1 MCTAACVAAHPA
13 SPPLHVELHLT
24 SRRPAKAVRRQCAR
38 ARNLNDHHNT
48 CSNHGDHTHKSDA
61 PHPPRR
67 HGSPESTRQ
76 PHDNEHDETTG
87 PPEDQ
92 LLPANTFVSQMV
104 VRLHNSIS
112 LVMRYGKSSGV
123 LEIDPA
129 VRRSSGQSLKKAAP
143 GAPFGWT
150 SEGTPYIGTQYC
162 IQASPQGFK
171 FASLSTRNGNSNYY
185 WKPLNG
191 LSATVA
197 LSALETHGAVDHL
210 CAGESRLP
218 LRDIM
223 SPVQIAKVR
232 AVFVGL
238 LGADV
243 VASFE
248 SVADT
253 PDAPLSAPSSEV
265 KPEVKED
272 ASEEKQRSRTGEKRK
287 ARMAMVDEIKRT
299 KQSEDRH
306 GGKRATAK
314 STSEPQPEAA
324 D

>member
-1 MCTAACVAAHPA
+1 
-13 SPPLHVELHLT
+13 
-24 SRRPAKAVRRQCAR
+24 
-38 ARNLNDHHNT
+38 
-48 CSNHGDHTHKSDA
+48 
-61 PHPPRR
+61 
-67 HGSPESTRQ
+67 
-76 PHDNEHDETTG
+76 
-87 PPEDQ
+87 
-92 LLPANTFVSQMV
+92 
-104 VRLHNSIS
+104 
-112 LVMRYGKSSGV
+112 MRYGKSSGV

-287 ARMAMVDEIKRT
+287 ARMAMVDEIKQT

-306 GGKRATAK
+306 GGKRAAAK

>member
-1 MCTAACVAAHPA
+1 METTHT
-13 SPPLHVELHLT
+13 PLTHLT
-24 SRRPAKAVRRQCAR
+24 PPGAMG
-38 ARNLNDHHNT
+38 ARNRLDSRTITSTTKQRDH
-48 CSNHGDHTHKSDA
+48 
-61 PHPPRR
+61 PRT
-67 HGSPESTRQ
+67 SCNP
-76 PHDNEHDETTG
+76 
-87 PPEDQ
+87 
-92 LLPANTFVSQMV
+92 TFVSQMV

-197 LSALETHGAVDHL
+197 LSALETYGAVDHL

-253 PDAPLSAPSSEV
+253 PDAPRWRPPS
-265 KPEVKED
+265 P
-272 ASEEKQRSRTGEKRK
+272 
-287 ARMAMVDEIKRT
+287 
-299 KQSEDRH
+299 
-306 GGKRATAK
+306 RA
-314 STSEPQPEAA
+314 
-324 D
+324 

>member
-1 MCTAACVAAHPA
+1 MDQTH
-13 SPPLHVELHLT
+13 T
-24 SRRPAKAVRRQCAR
+24 SY
-38 ARNLNDHHNT
+38 
-48 CSNHGDHTHKSDA
+48 
-61 PHPPRR
+61 PHPGI
-67 HGSPESTRQ
+67 GSTAKR
-76 PHDNEHDETTG
+76 
-87 PPEDQ
+87 
-92 LLPANTFVSQMV
+92 LVSQMV
-104 VRLHNSIS
+104 ERLHDSIS

>member
-1 MCTAACVAAHPA
+1 M
-13 SPPLHVELHLT
+13 
-24 SRRPAKAVRRQCAR
+24 
-38 ARNLNDHHNT
+38 
-48 CSNHGDHTHKSDA
+48 DHTHTA
-61 PHPPRR
+61 YPHPGI
-67 HGSPESTRQ
+67 GSTAKR
-76 PHDNEHDETTG
+76 
-87 PPEDQ
+87 
-92 LLPANTFVSQMV
+92 FVSQMV
-104 VRLHNSIS
+104 ERLHDSFS

-218 LRDIM
+218 LKEIM

-253 PDAPLSAPSSEV
+253 PDVPLSAPSSEV
-265 KPEVKED
+265 KPEVKKED

-299 KQSEDRH
+299 KQSAALEDRH

-314 STSEPQPEAA
+314 SKSEPQPEVA

>member
-1 MCTAACVAAHPA
+1 
-13 SPPLHVELHLT
+13 
-24 SRRPAKAVRRQCAR
+24 
-38 ARNLNDHHNT
+38 
-48 CSNHGDHTHKSDA
+48 
-61 PHPPRR
+61 
-67 HGSPESTRQ
+67 
-76 PHDNEHDETTG
+76 
-87 PPEDQ
+87 
-92 LLPANTFVSQMV
+92 
-104 VRLHNSIS
+104 
-112 LVMRYGKSSGV
+112 MRYGKSSGV

-150 SEGTPYIGTQYC
+150 SDGTPYIGTQYC

-218 LRDIM
+218 LKDIM
-223 SPVQIAKVR
+223 SSGQIAKVR

-253 PDAPLSAPSSEV
+253 PDAPLSAPPSEV
-265 KPEVKED
+265 KPEVKKED

-299 KQSEDRH
+299 KQSAALEDRH

-314 STSEPQPEAA
+314 SKSEPQPEVA